1 MKKDWNNLWEN
12 KTYLFTWIFLF
23 SLVLVTLKLTSLFL
37 SYNESRISGV
47 QLNDI
52 VLQYLPVSDVS
63 TPLFTITWLCILACL
78 PIALRTPKKSM
89 VLFISILFMSI
100 ARSLTLYLVPLQPP
114 IDIIPLR
121 DTFLEVSFYDNKV
134 MVRDL
139 FFSGHTANLVLAFF
153 LVDVKWMKIIV
164 GVCTFIVAFLLL
176 KQHVHYTI
184 DVVAAPFFA
193 YLAYRFAKMLTE
205 KILAFLQVPKEKN
218 VVPSKSKVV

>member
-1 MKKDWNNLWEN
+1 MKKDWTALWEN
-12 KTYLFTWIFLF
+12 KAYLFSWFFLLF
-23 SLVLVTLKLTSLFL
+23 LVLVTLKLACLFL
-37 SYNESRISGV
+37 AFNENRISGV

-63 TPLFTITWLCILACL
+63 TPLFAITWICILACL

-89 VLFISILFMSI
+89 IVFISILLMAI

-121 DTFLEVSFYDNKV
+121 DTFLEGSFYDNKV

-139 FFSGHTANLVLAFF
+139 FFSGHTANLALIFF
-153 LVDVKWMKIIV
+153 LIDIKWMKIVV
-164 GVCTFIVAFLLL
+164 GFCTIIVAFLLL

-184 DVVAAPFFA
+184 DVIAAPFFA
-193 YLAYRFAKMLTE
+193 FAAYRAAILSTD
-205 KILAFLQVPKEKN
+205 KILAIVLVPREK
-218 VVPSKSKVV
+218 KVVNPESAIV